1 MLAHDDKLEKLEGR
15 FAKMSSIQS
24 IDARPAFN
32 ATPVQADTTLDDGP
46 GRHRIG
52 LIALASD
59 YVVERDFVNMRPCDD
74 VAVFVSRVLNV
85 NPCTVENLKTMGPRL
100 ADATSLII
108 PDGRLDVVSYCCTSG
123 TTAMGYEAVA
133 DSIHKARPDIPVVTP
148 ITAGLRALKQL
159 DAHRIAVLTP
169 YTDDVNETLVGYIE
183 QHGPQVISTTSFLFA
198 NDNDMA
204 RIPPETIVNAALEAD
219 RADAD
224 ALFISCTAIRAVDVI
239 EQIEKTLNKPVIS
252 ANQALFWESIRVAGY
267 QDPLP
272 GYGKLLTMGLD

>member
-1 MLAHDDKLEKLEGR
+1 MQTQR
-15 FAKMSSIQS
+15 V
-24 IDARPAFN
+24 R
-32 ATPVQADTTLDDGP
+32 TTVSLDHGP
-46 GRHRIG
+46 GRFRIG

-100 ADATSLII
+100 ADSASLII
-108 PDGRLDVVSYCCTSG
+108 PDGRLDVIAYCCTSG
-123 TTAMGYEAVA
+123 TTAMGYESVA
-133 DSIHKARPDIPVVTP
+133 NSIHKARPGVPVVTP
-148 ITAGLRALKQL
+148 ITAGLKALEKFK
-159 DAHRIAVLTP
+159 ARRIAVLTP

-183 QHGPQVISTTSFLFA
+183 RHGPQVISTTSFLFA

-204 RIPPETIVNAALEAD
+204 RIPPEAIVNAALEAD
-219 RADAD
+219 CADAD

-272 GYGKLLTMGLD
+272 GYGKLLTMGLE